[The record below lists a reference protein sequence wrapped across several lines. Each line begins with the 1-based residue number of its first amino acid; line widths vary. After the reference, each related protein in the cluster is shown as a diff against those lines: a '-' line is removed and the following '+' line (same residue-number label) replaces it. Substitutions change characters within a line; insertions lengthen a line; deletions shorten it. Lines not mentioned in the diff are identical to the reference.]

1 MAAEQPRFSVEDMRE
16 REANGPQAA
25 LRLNIQVWA
34 DSVALQAYYGKGK
47 HAGKRLSLGRRWE
60 LPAGRTPEEIVQALV
75 EWAARHPE
83 LVLDDGTATE

>member
-16 REANGPQAA
+16 REAKGPQAA

-47 HAGKRLSLGRRWE
+47 HAGKRLALGRRWE
-60 LPAGRTPEEIVQALV
+60 LPEGRTPDEIVQALV

-83 LVLDDGTATE
+83 MVLDDGTATE